1 MKMPPNDD
9 RRQGTQ
15 NLERVSHFVGRCGL
29 TGAPRTGT
37 RRYPSRS
44 RLPMWQGRYM
54 PSAPDIVAFVEKAT
68 RDAIAAVL
76 DYIGSDHGRA
86 ADAQELLALAMSSSP
101 ELSPS
106 EQFERMAGYDVMSSA
121 AARLPVSDE

>member
-1 MKMPPNDD
+1 
-9 RRQGTQ
+9 
-15 NLERVSHFVGRCGL
+15 
-29 TGAPRTGT
+29 
-37 RRYPSRS
+37 
-44 RLPMWQGRYM
+44 M

-86 ADAQELLALAMSSSP
+86 AHAQELLALAMSSSP

-106 EQFERMAGYDVMSSA
+106 EQFERMAAYDVMSSA
-121 AARLPVSDE
+121 AARLPESDE